1 MKALSKAVGAL
12 CAVFALALSA
22 LAAGTYTWTADG
34 NAIGSAA
41 YVKIFDDVG
50 AFTGRLRLVGFSTAE
65 GDYTVTSNRLHE
77 ATSTQSAIGALP
89 AGSYVHQMSA
99 GARFDGTTTK
109 SIRVQLA
116 QPAGSNALYAR
127 ITAIATATGDHMK
140 KPDLRVAIKDD
151 KTVAGTIL
159 ESAADL
165 AANAVTKIVVGVAN
179 DTIAYW
185 PFGENGFSDVSGNRH
200 NLEGVNVTES
210 DAAYMSLNDGRT
222 DQYLKTASALDLSA
236 ENAVTFEC
244 WCRQTAHPAS
254 TYNIVFASETP
265 ADGTGGFVL
274 YNAGQYQA
282 QMRVASNGWQLDY
295 TPDTSFADGMWH
307 HVAYVV
313 DRTRT
318 DQFSCRL
325 YIDGVQQTGTG
336 RTGSVTYDMS
346 VPALFNSLFMIGGGA
361 AYSAAGSNY
370 YRGYIDDVR
379 ISRGVV
385 APEDFLKYPTVGKKM
400 RADDGKLPVVAYWPF
415 GGKRGRDATG
425 NGFDLTMSESV
436 PMVSGTPKVDY
447 GVKNSWNGDFKC
459 ANLPFSVF
467 SKAGVTIEFFARTSS
482 GDTAASNILTLS
494 PDSSYYNHAGAFRIG
509 PHSTYG
515 GTKSMSAT
523 VCCKDNNS
531 GFVDAHT
538 TEAEFGALNDDKWRH
553 FAVVYDP
560 SKVGNGIWRLYVD
573 GVETYNKADVADQ
586 GAIAFL
592 DTVLYFQ
599 RINYNNS
606 ISMGYVGWLDDV
618 RITAGALTPDQF
630 LASRSNGS
638 TVALYRLDKET
649 LEDQSGNGND
659 LIHMRTEAN
668 VAEPVFGDADYPN
681 SGTGLVFTGVKG
693 TKEWVKSSSAFDFSE
708 SKMLTVEVDY
718 NSGNPTTLQENLYV
732 MAATEQVASRGG
744 FVVYRTG
751 DALQAQHRNTNGSG
765 WLKVYAQA
773 MGALTANGYNRGR
786 YSVNARNSSKIDYN
800 LCVDGTSKESSA
812 STNYGALGSHVLCF
826 GHSPSYGGDNET
838 TPKYLTGKI
847 LRIAISDVALDPADY
862 VLDNLIDPE
871 TKRTLAYWNF
881 KNFGGLTVP
890 SGSKTSAGGLL
901 LNGSNY
907 ATTTNLTLSTLT
919 QATIECFVNFGATP
933 TSGTIFSLGSGAGS
947 FAVASDASAGT
958 LSGTFIPYDH
968 MAASNGG
975 VAALDPLAGR
985 KDWHH
990 VALVIDRTASGAD
1003 AVKFYVDYERAMPA
1017 GRAWDKAATILD
1029 GALAVGTGFTGR
1041 IDDLRVS
1048 AGALEPSEFMHER
1061 TESVDG
1067 MLIIV
1072 R

>member
-1 MKALSKAVGAL
+1 MKALLRAVGAL
-12 CAVFALALSA
+12 CAAFGLALSA
-22 LAAGTYTWTADG
+22 SAAKTYTWTADG

-65 GDYTVTSNRLHE
+65 GEYTVTSNRVHVLASTGGKANGLPSE
-77 ATSTQSAIGALP
+77 AYT
-89 AGSYVHQMSA
+89 YQMSA

-116 QPAGSNALYAR
+116 QPANSYALYAR
-127 ITAIATATGDHMK
+127 ITAVATATGDHTDV
-140 KPDLRVAIKDD
+140 PDLRVAIKDEH
-151 KTVAGTIL
+151 TVEGTNS
-159 ESAADL
+159 EAAADL
-165 AANAVTKIVVGVAN
+165 LANAVTKIVVGVAN

-185 PFGENGFSDVSGNRH
+185 PFGENGFSDVSGNGH
-200 NLEGVNVTES
+200 DLEGVNVTAG
-210 DAAYMSLNDGRT
+210 DAAYMSLNNGRT
-222 DQYLKTASALDLSA
+222 DQYLKTVSALDLSK

-282 QMRVASNGWQLDY
+282 QMRVASDGWQLDY
-295 TPDTSFADGMWH
+295 TPDTGFADGMWH
-307 HVAYVV
+307 HVAYVL
-313 DRTRT
+313 DRSRT

-325 YIDGVQQTGTG
+325 YIDGVRQTGTG
-336 RTGSVTYDMS
+336 RTGSVTYDMP
-346 VPALFNSLFMIGGGA
+346 VPAIFNSLFMIGGGA
-361 AYSAAGSNY
+361 AYSSGINY

-425 NGFDLTMSESV
+425 NGFDLTMSGSV

-447 GVKNSWNGDFKC
+447 DVKNSWKGDFKC
-459 ANLPFSVF
+459 TNLPFSVF
-467 SKAGVTIEFFARTSS
+467 SKAGVTIEFFARTGS
-482 GDTAASNILTLS
+482 GDTSASNILTLS
-494 PDSSYYNHAGAFRIG
+494 PDSYYYNHAGAFRIG
-509 PHSTYG
+509 PHSKYG
-515 GTKSMSAT
+515 GTKSMTAT

-538 TEAEFGALNDDKWRH
+538 TETEFGALNDDKWRH

-606 ISMGYVGWLDDV
+606 ISSGYVGWFDDV

-630 LASRSNGS
+630 MAGFSAGS
-638 TVALYRLDKET
+638 TVALYRFDKET
-649 LEDQSGNGND
+649 LEDQSGNGNN

-668 VAEPVFGDADYPN
+668 VAEPVFGNAGYPD
-681 SGTGLVFTGVKG
+681 SGTGLVLTGANG
-693 TKEWVKSSSAFDFSE
+693 TKEWVKSSVPFDFSE
-708 SKMLTVEVDY
+708 SKMVTVEVDY
-718 NSGNPTTLQENLYV
+718 NSKNPASRGEGFYV
-732 MAATEQVASRGG
+732 MAATENIASRGG

-751 DALQAQHRNTNGSG
+751 DTLQAQHRKNDGSS
-765 WLKVYAQA
+765 WLSVYSQN
-773 MGALTANGYNRGR
+773 MGTLTANGYNRGR
-786 YSVNARNSSKIDYN
+786 YSVNARNSERVYYN
-800 LCVDGTSKESSA
+800 LCVDGTSKPASA
-812 STNYGALGSHVLCF
+812 ANDYGSLGSHVLCF
-826 GHSPSYGGDNET
+826 GHSPTYGGDDDT
-838 TPKYLTGKI
+838 KRYLTGKI
-847 LRIAISDVALDPADY
+847 LRIAVSDIALEPADY
-862 VLDNLIDPE
+862 VLDNLVMDE
-871 TKRTLAYWNF
+871 TKRTLAYWDFRSFSGLNVS
-881 KNFGGLTVP
+881 NGATRGGGLMLDGT
-890 SGSKTSAGGLL
+890 TSA
-901 LNGSNY
+901 
-907 ATTTNLTLSTLT
+907 ATTNLTLSALT
-919 QATIECFVNFGATP
+919 QATVECFVNFGATP

-947 FAVASDASAGT
+947 FAVSSDAEAGT
-958 LSGTFIPYDH
+958 LAGKFIPYDH
-968 MAASNGG
+968 LAASNGG
-975 VAALDPLAGR
+975 VAALAPLAGK

-990 VALVIDRTASGAD
+990 VALVIDRTKPGAD
-1003 AVKFYVDYERAMPA
+1003 AVRFYVDYERAMPA

-1048 AGALEPSEFMHER
+1048 AGALEPSEFMQER